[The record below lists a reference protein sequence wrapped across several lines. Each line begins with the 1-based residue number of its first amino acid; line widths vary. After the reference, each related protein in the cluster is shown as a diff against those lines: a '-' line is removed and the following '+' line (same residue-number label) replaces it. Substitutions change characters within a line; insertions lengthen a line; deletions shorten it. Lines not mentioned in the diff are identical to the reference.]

1 MSGTSVLKSYLLNYG
16 HHCQLPTEF
25 YQAWQHVLIVPI
37 CGEDSD
43 CFQQLTRLIQ
53 SDHYLIIACVNR
65 PKNHPKT
72 SQWQQENKRLINDL
86 CQQAQSVNQLTNGH
100 FLSFQCFDIWLLDYN
115 EQPFESNHGVGLA
128 RKIAADSALQLID
141 KQVIKSV
148 WIHST
153 DADVELPTDYF
164 KVARNIN
171 YTAYSLAFQHQGHDP
186 ELNHWQALYD
196 FKLRYYQ
203 QAMRYIG
210 TPYDYIPLGSC
221 LIIHSQAYAHV
232 RGFPKRSGGE
242 DFYLLN
248 KLAKIGPIAQP
259 NNPVIHIKSR
269 LSQRVPFGTGP
280 ALLKMKDSTGSVR
293 FYHPQIFDD
302 IKTWYKQ
309 LCDYFEKRVLPDNTI
324 INKFW
329 NIESLIHKT
338 MQQTKT
344 ANRWQQFVIEWFD
357 AFKILKT
364 VHALETKWPRQS
376 LDELCELDLFRKIN
390 KQLKSPPNS

>member
-25 YQAWQHVLIVPI
+25 YQTWQHVLIVPI

-43 CFQQLTRLIQ
+43 CLQQLTRLIQ
-53 SDHYLIIACVNR
+53 SHHYLIITCVNR

-86 CQQAQSVNQLTNGH
+86 CHQAQSVNQLTNGH

-141 KQVIKSV
+141 KQVVKSH

-153 DADVELPTDYF
+153 DADVILPSDYF
-164 KVARNIN
+164 EVACNRD
-171 YTAYSLAFQHQGHDP
+171 YVAYSLAFNHISDDH
-186 ELNHWQALYD
+186 ELNRWQALYD

-210 TPYDYIPLGSC
+210 SVYTYIPLGSC
-221 LIIHSQAYAHV
+221 LIIQAGAYAKV
-232 RGFPKRSGGE
+232 RGFPIRSGGE

-248 KLAKIGPIAQP
+248 KLAKLGGIAQP
-259 NNPVIHIKSR
+259 SQPVIEINAR

-280 ALLKMKDSTGSVR
+280 GLMKIKESNEPAR
-293 FYHPQIFDD
+293 FYHPQIFVEIKAWFQQLNEYYESRQFPSHAD
-302 IKTWYKQ
+302 INQIWNTKQ
-309 LCDYFEKRVLPDNTI
+309 VIQKALR
-324 INKFW
+324 
-329 NIESLIHKT
+329 
-338 MQQTKT
+338 QTKSPE
-344 ANRWQQFVIEWFD
+344 RWQQFVLEWFD

-364 VHALETKWPRQS
+364 VHALESIYPR
-376 LDELCELDLFRKIN
+376 LDMS
-390 KQLKSPPNS
+390 QLKDEEVFCEFTHKLIL